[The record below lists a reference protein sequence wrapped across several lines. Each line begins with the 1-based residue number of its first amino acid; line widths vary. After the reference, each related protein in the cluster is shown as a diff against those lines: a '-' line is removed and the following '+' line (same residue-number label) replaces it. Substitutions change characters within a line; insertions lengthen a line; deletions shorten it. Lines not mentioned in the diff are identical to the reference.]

1 MRFPAVPRPS
11 ARLLL
16 PAALLAAV
24 ALLATAIPARAQ
36 VVPSDSAAVHE
47 VRRGDTLWDLA
58 RACLGDPF
66 RWPEIYRMNRGI
78 VADPDLIYP
87 REALRLPACGA
98 MGGAA
103 TAARGGAAGAT
114 GAEEPE
120 RTVFFPREGD
130 TGLQRTLAEEVT
142 ASTPVATAGEFYRAG
157 LLVHERDIV
166 PAGTVEEV
174 VSPTVV
180 PIRTAPQVLPNDRVY
195 LRLRGRVEPG
205 DRLHLLRPG
214 REVEPYGRIY
224 HSTGLATVETVS
236 RGVAVVVIDQLF
248 SQVQRGDL
256 AVPMALFRAPE
267 GEAPTPVSG
276 PSGRI
281 LAFANGSPVKQ
292 LHDLAFVDL
301 GRQFGVKEGD
311 ELEAYLPARAESWG
325 VKPEVPV
332 ARLKVVRATD
342 RTAAV
347 QVVGMDQPALE
358 AGLPVRLVAR
368 TP

>member
-11 ARLLL
+11 AHLLL
-16 PAALLAAV
+16 PAIPLAAIALLG
-24 ALLATAIPARAQ
+24 TAIPAAAQ
-36 VVPSDSAAVHE
+36 VVPSDSAVVHE

-58 RACLGDPF
+58 RECLGDPF

-87 REALRLPACGA
+87 RESLRLPACGA

-103 TAARGGAAGAT
+103 TAARGGAAGAR
-114 GAEEPE
+114 EPE
-120 RTVFFPREGD
+120 RTVFFPEEGD
-130 TGLQRTLAEEVT
+130 TGLESTLAEEVI
-142 ASTPVATAGEFYRAG
+142 ARAPLATAGEFYRAG

-166 PAGTVEEV
+166 PAGTVDEV
-174 VSPTVV
+174 LSPTVV

-195 LRLRGRVEPG
+195 LRVQGGVEPG
-205 DRLHLLRPG
+205 ERLHLLRPG
-214 REVEPYGRIY
+214 REVKPYGRIY
-224 HSTGLATVETVS
+224 LSTGLATVESVS

-256 AVPMALFRAPE
+256 AVPMAAFHAPE
-267 GEAPTPVSG
+267 GEVPTPASG

-281 LAFANGSPVKQ
+281 LAFATPSPVKQ

-311 ELEAYLPARAESWG
+311 ELEAYLPERVESWG
-325 VKPEVPV
+325 VKPEVSV